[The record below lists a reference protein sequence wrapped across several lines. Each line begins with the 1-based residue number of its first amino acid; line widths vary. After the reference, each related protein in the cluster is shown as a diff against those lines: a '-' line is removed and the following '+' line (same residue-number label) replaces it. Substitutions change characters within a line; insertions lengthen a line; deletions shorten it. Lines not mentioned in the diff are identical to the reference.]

1 MIRVLLAEDSAVQRE
16 FLSYVLET
24 AETFEIVGK
33 AVDGAE
39 AIKLAGET
47 KPDVIL
53 MDCHMPKVDGIEAT
67 RIIMET
73 CPVPIVVASARSG
86 AREVQLTFDAIQNG
100 ALAVVSKPPSID
112 SPDFDH
118 VTDELIRTLRLM
130 SDVKVVRR
138 WPRDKRSPAAR
149 ERPRTLPST
158 KVIVVAGSTGAP
170 GVMAEILRGL
180 GRGSWPPILLVQHI
194 AQGFVE
200 GFALWLASHT
210 GIEVKVA
217 ADSMTAMP
225 GCVYIAPDG
234 AQMSI
239 ERPSVIKLDNN
250 APAEDG
256 FCPSGTFLLRS
267 AARNFGRLAMG
278 IVLTG
283 MGRDGVAGLVELQR
297 AGAVT
302 VAQDEESCVV
312 FGMSKEAIEANAAVH
327 VLAPDGIVNLI
338 KDCSPTPLTRT

>member
-24 AETFEIVGK
+24 AEVFEIVAK

-53 MDCHMPKVDGIEAT
+53 MDCHMPNVDGIEAT

-86 AREVQLTFDAIQNG
+86 ARDTQLTFDAIQNG
-100 ALAVVSKPPSID
+100 ALAVVSKPPDIA
-112 SPDFDH
+112 SPDFDR
-118 VTDELIRTLRLM
+118 VADELIRTLRLM

-138 WPRDKRSPAAR
+138 WPRDKRLSTAR
-149 ERPRTLPST
+149 ESVGTLPRPR
-158 KVIVVAGSTGAP
+158 VIVVAGSTGAP
-170 GVMAEILRGL
+170 GVIAEILCGL
-180 GRGSWPPILLVQHI
+180 GRGTWPPMLLVQHI
-194 AQGFVE
+194 AQGFVD

-210 GIEVKVA
+210 GVDVHVA
-217 ADSMTAMP
+217 ADGMTATP
-225 GCVYIAPDG
+225 GNLYIAPDD

-239 ERPSVIKLDNN
+239 ERPCVIRLDQS
-250 APAEDG
+250 APPEDG
-256 FCPSGTFLLRS
+256 FRPSGTFLLRS

-283 MGRDGVAGLVELQR
+283 MGRDGVAGLVELKR

-302 VAQDEESCVV
+302 VAQDEESSVV
-312 FGMSKEAIEANAAVH
+312 FGMSKEAIAANAAAH
-327 VLAPDGIVNLI
+327 VLSPDGIVNLI
-338 KDCSPTPLTRT
+338 KDCSPAPLTRT